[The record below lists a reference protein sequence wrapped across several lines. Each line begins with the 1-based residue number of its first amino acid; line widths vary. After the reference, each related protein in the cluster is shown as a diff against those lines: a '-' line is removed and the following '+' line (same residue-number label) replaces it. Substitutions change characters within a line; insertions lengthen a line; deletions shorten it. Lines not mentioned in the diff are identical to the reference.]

1 MGRLASIFTQASAW
15 LRARTQS
22 VEPVPP
28 GQLPDVAAV
37 IARLREL
44 QAQFAPD
51 DGVGA
56 FNRMYLQV
64 TELVDERI
72 GDGFFADPV
81 FLARLDVVF
90 AGLYLDA
97 VDGRPA
103 KEADPCWQP
112 LLECRGNTL
121 ASIQFAIAGMN
132 AHINHDLAVA
142 LVRTCRQLGLSP
154 SDPGVKA
161 DYDKVTQLLA
171 EVHEQVRQSFLAGV
185 ALRVDQEVAPL
196 LTLVGAWSI
205 GRARDAAWVSAGV
218 LWKLRRDPGL
228 AEEFRRN
235 LSRSV
240 GLASRTLLTP
250 VAVPTPA

>member
-1 MGRLASIFTQASAW
+1 MNRLTSIFGRAVAW
-15 LRARTQS
+15 VRARTQAA
-22 VEPVPP
+22 EPVPP
-28 GQLPDVAAV
+28 GQLADVAAV
-37 IARLREL
+37 VARLREL
-44 QAQFAPD
+44 QGQFAPD

-64 TELVDERI
+64 TELVGQRI
-72 GDGFFADPV
+72 EDGFFANPV

-103 KEADPCWQP
+103 DQADPCWQP
-112 LLECRGNTL
+112 LLEGRSNHL
-121 ASIQFAIAGMN
+121 ASIQFAVAGMN

-154 SDPGVKA
+154 SSPGVKA

-185 ALRVDQEVAPL
+185 ALRVDQEVAPV

-218 LWKLRRDPGL
+218 LWELGRDPGL